1 MAGPTKKKIE
11 FLAMLQEKTADI
23 VGWKCAHRGN
33 WRRRG
38 DRGGRGGRNGE
49 QGKNKYSFSFFHS
62 IYLIQNH

>member
-1 MAGPTKKKIE
+1 
-11 FLAMLQEKTADI
+11 MLQEKTADI